1 MPSPWKLAD
10 ILQGP
15 IMFACFLRKS
25 VELTWLS
32 GLHIYTI
39 LILQSKCKIKK
50 VISVQQIILKRLI
63 MSELKKGNEI

>member
-15 IMFACFLRKS
+15 IMFACFLCKS
-25 VELTWLS
+25 VALTWLS

-39 LILQSKCKIKK
+39 LILQNKCKIKK
-50 VISVQQIILKRLI
+50 VISVQQIILERLI
-63 MSELKKGNEI
+63 MSELKKGNEM

>member
-15 IMFACFLRKS
+15 TMSACFLRKS

-39 LILQSKCKIKK
+39 LILQNKCKIKK
-50 VISVQQIILKRLI
+50 VISVQQF
-63 MSELKKGNEI
+63 